1 MRQMLKIV
9 VVLCAVPVIA
19 LSARQYKPSTVPVEY
34 SASVQA
40 VGALGAVATAV
51 KVHIDKFTPDKERT
65 MLVNALKTGGYQA
78 FVPALKK
85 APVVGYIDVK
95 GQKWDLRWAHQ
106 ELKDLGQIVTVAT
119 DKPVY
124 FAGGGAADAKP
135 REGFDLAII
144 RLDLDTIG
152 MGKGTFAGAARVKPN
167 ADATGVDV
175 ADYGGNP
182 MSITMV
188 TRVLQ

>member
-1 MRQMLKIV
+1 MLKIV
-9 VVLCAVPVIA
+9 VVLCAAPVIA

-85 APVVGYIDVK
+85 APVVGYIDIK
-95 GQKWDLRWAHQ
+95 GQKWDLRWARQ

-119 DKPVY
+119 DQPVY

-135 REGFDLAII
+135 REGFDLAVI
-144 RLDLDTIG
+144 RLDVDTIG

-167 ADATGVDV
+167 ADATGVEV

-188 TRVLQ
+188 TRVLR